1 MPKKETENQQRI
13 ITFEGIQYI
22 VLKLGGFGVSR
33 GMNSVIEAFDGEKQR
48 ETLLR

>member
-33 GMNSVIEAFDGEKQR
+33 GMNSVNGVDRIKSEIKEANE
-48 ETLLR
+48 